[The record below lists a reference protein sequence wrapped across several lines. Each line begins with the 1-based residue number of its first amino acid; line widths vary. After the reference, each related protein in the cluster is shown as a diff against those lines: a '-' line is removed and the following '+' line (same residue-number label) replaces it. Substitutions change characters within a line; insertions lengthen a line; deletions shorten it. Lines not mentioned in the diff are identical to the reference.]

1 MHPFT
6 MPQSIVDR
14 VVARRGAVHAYER
27 IDPKRTALVAVDL
40 QNGFLKPGVAFSLVE
55 KAQGIVP
62 NVNRLAQALRQAGGT
77 VAWVYNTFTEET
89 LSSWSHMHEHLTRP
103 ERRQKRIEAMSEG
116 TEGHQLWPE
125 LVTAP
130 EDLRI
135 KKLRYSAF
143 IQGSSDLEKQLRAR
157 GIDTVLIVGCAT
169 NVCCE
174 STARDAMM
182 LNFKTVMVSD
192 ANAASTD
199 EEHANAL
206 VAFYLIFGDV
216 MTADEAIGRLSRASG
231 PPQAPR
237 AGAPSPGAAGPA

>member
-1 MHPFT
+1 MRPFT
-6 MPQSIVDR
+6 MPQHIVDR
-14 VVARRGAVHAYER
+14 VVARRGAAHAYNWF
-27 IDPKRTALVAVDL
+27 DPARTALVAVDL
-40 QNGFLKPGVAFSLVE
+40 QNGFMKPGVAFSLVE
-55 KAQGIVP
+55 QAQSIVP
-62 NVNRLAQALRQAGGT
+62 NVNRLASALRKAGGT
-77 VAWVYNTFTEET
+77 VVWVYNTFTEET
-89 LSSWSHMHEHLTRP
+89 LVSWSHMHEYLTRP
-103 ERRQKRIEAMSEG
+103 ERRQKRIEVMSEG
-116 TEGHQLWPE
+116 TEGHALWPD
-125 LVTAP
+125 LITVP
-130 EDLRI
+130 EDLRV

-143 IQGSSDLEKQLRAR
+143 IQGSSDLEGQLRVR

-216 MTADEAIGRLSRASG
+216 ITTDEVIERLSL
-231 PPQAPR
+231 PH
-237 AGAPSPGAAGPA
+237 